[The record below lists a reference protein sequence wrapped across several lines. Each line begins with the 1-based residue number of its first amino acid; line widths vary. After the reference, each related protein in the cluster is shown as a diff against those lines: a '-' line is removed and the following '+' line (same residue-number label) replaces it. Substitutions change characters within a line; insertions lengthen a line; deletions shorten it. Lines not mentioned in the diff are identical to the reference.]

1 MFRKVSNPGDEM
13 NERVWSIGGM
23 ILAGK
28 KWSNQTKTYPR
39 ATLSTNATWTGLG
52 LTPALCSEGS
62 VTAWAMAQ
70 PEQMVS
76 KCMTVLIQRISYFTN
91 HPVLYMQD
99 FIYRSR
105 NLAITN
111 CCTIRKMQ
119 SSFLTEVG
127 RLNLMLS
134 FWTPRRH
141 MGNWR

>member
-1 MFRKVSNPGDEM
+1 
-13 NERVWSIGGM
+13 
-23 ILAGK
+23 
-28 KWSNQTKTYPR
+28 
-39 ATLSTNATWTGLG
+39 
-52 LTPALCSEGS
+52 
-62 VTAWAMAQ
+62 MAQ